1 MIDPN
6 RISDLLR
13 PIVVVLGAIFIIVML
28 WGWISNDDYEDDEF
42 TVTITYNCDR
52 VITGRDYPNEVLS
65 QCLDLRNDIKR
76 RNN

>member
-1 MIDPN
+1 MMNPN
-6 RISDLLR
+6 RIADILR
-13 PIVVVLGAIFIIVML
+13 PVLVVLGCIFILVLI
-28 WGWISNDDYEDDEF
+28 WGWIVNDDDEDDEF